1 MAVEVKTG
9 ETKLPAEKQLSMPI
23 LGMCS
28 MSLATGFVVALSMMV
43 IRVWPQPVSV
53 APYFGG
59 RVGLI
64 WGLVVGALFGL
75 ILGYLVDDA
84 HFHEDVDY

>member
-1 MAVEVKTG
+1 MAVERIEPKTDTG
-9 ETKLPAEKQLSMPI
+9 LSMPI

-28 MSLATGFVVALSMMV
+28 MSLATGFVVALSFMV
-43 IRVWPQPVSV
+43 IRVWPQPASV

-59 RVGLI
+59 RIGLI

-84 HFHEDVDY
+84 HFAEIE

>member
-1 MAVEVKTG
+1 
-9 ETKLPAEKQLSMPI
+9 
-23 LGMCS
+23 
-28 MSLATGFVVALSMMV
+28 MV
-43 IRVWPQPVSV
+43 IRVWPQPASV

-59 RVGLI
+59 RIGLI

-84 HFHEDVDY
+84 HFAEIE